1 MSEIQHYYVTKSA
14 QQFLSTWSLIIHMK
28 TICTSVTC
36 LFSSLVTAAGIL
48 HANIKL
54 YLIVL
59 CAVIV
64 SYHAQHPESK

>member
-1 MSEIQHYYVTKSA
+1 MSEILDYYVTKSA
-14 QQFLSTWSLIIHMK
+14 RQFLSTWRLFVLMK

-36 LFSSLVTAAGIL
+36 LFSSLITATGIL